1 VNLARSGTI
10 WAAPFAIPDERR
22 RRGRAQTGAT
32 VDQRDLVE
40 RARRGDHDAF
50 ATLVRAVLVRLDA
63 AARLILRDRD
73 LAQDAVQEAMLRAC
87 PDLPGL
93 RDPDKFEPWVRRLT
107 VHACIDLARKRR
119 RRTMEVELDPLDL
132 PPVADATPAL
142 LQRDLVDRALSVL
155 EPEWRAIVVLHFYL
169 GLPLHE
175 VAGALGIP
183 VGTAKSRLHRSLAV
197 LRESVGT
204 SRGEALAALRE
215 GQTA

>member
-1 VNLARSGTI
+1 
-10 WAAPFAIPDERR
+10 
-22 RRGRAQTGAT
+22 

-50 ATLVRAVLVRLDA
+50 ATLVRAAVVRLDA

-73 LAQDAVQEAMLRAC
+73 LAQDAIQEAMLRAWH
-87 PDLPGL
+87 DLPGL
-93 RDPDKFEPWVRRLT
+93 RDPDRFDAWLRRLT
-107 VHACIDLARKRR
+107 VHACIDVARKRR
-119 RRTMEVELDPLDL
+119 RRIMEVELDPLDL
-132 PPVADATPAL
+132 PPVADATRAL
-142 LQRDLVDRALSVL
+142 IQRDLVDHALSVL
-155 EPEWRAIVVLHFYL
+155 EPEWRAVIVLHFYF

-175 VAGALGIP
+175 VAGTLGIP
-183 VGTAKSRLHRSLAV
+183 VGTAKSRLHRALVV